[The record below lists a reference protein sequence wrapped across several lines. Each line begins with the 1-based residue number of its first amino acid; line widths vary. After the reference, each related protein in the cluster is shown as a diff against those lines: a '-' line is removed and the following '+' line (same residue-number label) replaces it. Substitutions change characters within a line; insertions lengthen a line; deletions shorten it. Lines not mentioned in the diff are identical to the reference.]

1 MLESYLISVA
11 VKSTVLLAA
20 GLLWLRFLRARD
32 AALRHLVCL
41 AALASAAAV
50 PLLALWSPQWSYLI
64 SVPAGPHAGAAA
76 SNLGTR
82 LWTWPMVLAGVWA
95 LGTLA
100 MTVRAAGGWV
110 VLWRARRASAHF
122 EPHFQNG
129 NEAQVRIAN
138 VSTPLTCGVLRP
150 MILLPPNARD
160 WDESRLNAVLLH
172 ESAHVLRHDCVAK
185 YVAQASRALLWWN
198 PLAWMVAARLN
209 REQEL
214 ASDDAVLAA
223 GVPADAYATVL
234 LDVAREC
241 SSALV
246 LGCAMASRNA
256 SALRERFTHLF
267 EWRREPSVSSRRT
280 AIAIPLL
287 LVLMTGVSCAE
298 KIYKIGPEIV
308 PPKVLEKTA
317 EPQYTEE
324 ARAAKLEGKVALTIV
339 VGTDQRAHDI
349 KVTKS
354 LDPGL
359 DRSAIAS
366 IKTWRFQPGTKNGK
380 PVPVRA
386 NIEVNFHL
394 L

>member
-11 VKSTVLLAA
+11 MKSTVLLAA
-20 GLLWLRFLRARD
+20 GMVFLRFLRGRD

-50 PLLALWSPQWSYLI
+50 PFLALWSPHWSFLI
-64 SVPAGPHAGAAA
+64 SVPAAPHAGAEA
-76 SNLGTR
+76 SNAGTR
-82 LWTWPMVLAGVWA
+82 LWTWPMMLGGVWA
-95 LGTLA
+95 LGILA
-100 MTVRAAGGWV
+100 MFIRAAGGWV
-110 VLWRARRASAHF
+110 VLWRARRAST
-122 EPHFQNG
+122 PFQDG
-129 NEAQVRIAN
+129 DGAQVRIAN

-150 MILLPPNARD
+150 LILLPPNARD
-160 WDESRLNAVLLH
+160 WDASRLNAVLLH
-172 ESAHVLRHDCVAK
+172 EQAHVVRRDCVAK

-198 PLAWMVAARLN
+198 PLAWMVAARLD

-223 GVPADAYATVL
+223 GVTADAYATVL

-241 SSALV
+241 SSSLV

-256 SALRERFTHLF
+256 SALRERFAHLF
-267 EWRREPSVSSRRT
+267 EWRPEPSASSRRI
-280 AIAIPLL
+280 AVAIPLL

-298 KIYKIGPEIV
+298 KIYKIGPGIV

-324 ARAAKLEGKVALTIV
+324 ARAAKLEGKVALAIV

-359 DRSAIAS
+359 DNSAIAS

-386 NIEVNFHL
+386 VIEVNFRL